1 MRSGV
6 ESSPERQAD
15 GVERV
20 HVWAVLLVQAE
31 AYELQRGALL
41 AQHEVAVCA
50 GGRRGELEHRR
61 EVVGQLV
68 DLPRNCV
75 GMSERDPHG
84 YYYEKQD
91 AEEQDQD
98 RAGAARR
105 GARGSRV
112 GDRARRGPPRP
123 CRRSWSMRLSTALL
137 AAGGSVQALG
147 VPSDRRIS
155 NEVIDELLAGAST
168 EEEIAGPGGL
178 LAELTKRLVER
189 AMEVELTDHVGYE
202 PHLEPPGGAE
212 NTRNGTTP
220 KTLITEHGK
229 VPIDAPRDRDG
240 SFEPKIVRKRQ
251 RRFVGFDEKIL
262 ALYSRGLSTRDI
274 EAHLEEIY
282 GVKVGRDL
290 ISRVTDAVMDD
301 VREWGK
307 RPLED
312 IYPIVFLDCMVLK
325 IREGGTVQ
333 RRALYLALGVT
344 LDGDRD
350 VLGMWFQETEGAK
363 FWMQVLTDLKQRGV
377 RDILIACVD
386 GLTGFPEAIEA
397 IFPKTTVQTCI
408 VHLIRNSLKYV
419 PRRERE
425 QVARDLK
432 PIYTAKDADQ
442 AHAELEAFDEK
453 WGARFPVITQAWLN
467 AWEHVIPFLAFPDEV
482 RRVIYTTNAIEA
494 LNRQLRKA
502 IKTKGSF
509 PNEDAARKLVYL
521 ALQNAVPQWT
531 RTRNWTTALLAFKIH
546 FGDRVP
552 DTAN

>member
-1 MRSGV
+1 MSTTTKNSQSSSAVLMQDPGLDEDRLGRALEGCALPSPGASGV
-6 ESSPERQAD
+6 SADVIDGALDRAAGRRRVRQAL
-15 GVERV
+15 R
-20 HVWAVLLVQAE
+20 
-31 AYELQRGALL
+31 
-41 AQHEVAVCA
+41 
-50 GGRRGELEHRR
+50 
-61 EVVGQLV
+61 
-68 DLPRNCV
+68 
-75 GMSERDPHG
+75 M
-84 YYYEKQD
+84 
-91 AEEQDQD
+91 
-98 RAGAARR
+98 
-105 GARGSRV
+105 
-112 GDRARRGPPRP
+112 
-123 CRRSWSMRLSTALL
+123 
-137 AAGGSVQALG
+137 
-147 VPSDRRIS
+147 PSDRRIS

-168 EEEIAGPGGL
+168 EEEIAGRGGL

-202 PHLEPPGGAE
+202 PHCEPPGGAA
-212 NTRNGTTP
+212 NQRNGTTP
-220 KTLITEHGK
+220 KTLICEHGR
-229 VPIDAPRDRDG
+229 VAIDAPRDRDG
-240 SFEPKIVRKRQ
+240 SFEPQIVKKRQ

-262 ALYSRGLSTRDI
+262 ALYSRGLSVRDI
-274 EAHLEEIY
+274 RAHLQEIY
-282 GVKVGRDL
+282 GVEVSLDL

-301 VREWGK
+301 VRDWAK

-312 IYPIVFLDCMVLK
+312 VYPIVFLDCMVLK
-325 IREGGTVQ
+325 IRDGGTVQ

-363 FWMQVLTDLKQRGV
+363 FWMQVLNDLKQRGV
-377 RDILIACVD
+377 SDILICCVD
-386 GLTGFPEAIEA
+386 GLAGFPDAIEA

-419 PRRERE
+419 PRRERK
-425 QVARDLK
+425 QVAGDLK

-442 AHAELEAFDEK
+442 AQAELEAFDEK
-453 WGARFPVITQAWLN
+453 WGRRFPVITKAWLD

-509 PNEDAARKLVYL
+509 PTEDAARKLVYL

-531 RTRNWTTALLAFKIH
+531 RTRDWTTALLAFKIH

-552 DTAN
+552 DTARLTVTS

>member
-1 MRSGV
+1 MSTTTQDHVEVQELVFPAAGERREPVGRPEWTGGGV
-6 ESSPERQAD
+6 PVVDPPSLSPDLVDE
-15 GVERV
+15 
-20 HVWAVLLVQAE
+20 AVD
-31 AYELQRGALL
+31 R
-41 AQHEVAVCA
+41 A
-50 GGRRGELEHRR
+50 GGRR
-61 EVVGQLV
+61 
-68 DLPRNCV
+68 
-75 GMSERDPHG
+75 
-84 YYYEKQD
+84 
-91 AEEQDQD
+91 
-98 RAGAARR
+98 
-105 GARGSRV
+105 RV
-112 GDRARRGPPRP
+112 R
-123 CRRSWSMRLSTALL
+123 
-137 AAGGSVQALG
+137 QALTM
-147 VPSDRRIS
+147 PSGRIS
-155 NEVIDELLAGAST
+155 DELIDELLAGAST
-168 EEEIAGPGGL
+168 EEQIAGSGGL
-178 LAELTKRLVER
+178 LADLTKRLVER
-189 AMEVELTDHVGYE
+189 AMEVELTEHVGYE
-202 PHLEPPGGAE
+202 PHCEPPGGAG
-212 NTRNGTTP
+212 NQRNGTMP
-220 KTLITEHGK
+220 KTLITEHGR
-229 VPIDAPRDRDG
+229 VHLDAPRDRDG
-240 SFEPKIVRKRQ
+240 TFQPKIVKKRQ

-274 EAHLEEIY
+274 SAHLKEIY
-282 GVKVGRDL
+282 GVNVSRDL
-290 ISRVTDAVMDD
+290 ISRVTDGVMDD
-301 VREWGK
+301 VRDWAK

-363 FWMQVLTDLKQRGV
+363 FWMQVLNDLKQRGV

-386 GLTGFPEAIEA
+386 GLKGFPEAIEA

-408 VHLIRNSLKYV
+408 VHLIRASLRYV

-425 QVARDLK
+425 QVARELK

-442 AHAELEAFDEK
+442 AQAELEAFDEK
-453 WGARFPVITQAWLN
+453 WGQRFPVITQTWLN
-467 AWEHVIPFLAFPDEV
+467 AWEHVTPFLAFPDEV

-509 PNEDAARKLVYL
+509 PTEDAARKLVYL

-531 RTRNWTTALLAFKIH
+531 KTRNWTAALLAFKIH

>member
-1 MRSGV
+1 L
-6 ESSPERQAD
+6 SSS
-15 GVERV
+15 V
-20 HVWAVLLVQAE
+20 
-31 AYELQRGALL
+31 
-41 AQHEVAVCA
+41 
-50 GGRRGELEHRR
+50 
-61 EVVGQLV
+61 
-68 DLPRNCV
+68 
-75 GMSERDPHG
+75 SERDPG
-84 YYYEKQD
+84 LEALELGIAPGVPGD
-91 AEEQDQD
+91 ERSEPGG
-98 RAGAARR
+98 RAQRGAGQPRR
-105 GARGSRV
+105 GAPAADPPALRAELV
-112 GDRARRGPPRP
+112 DEAVDRAAGRRRV
-123 CRRSWSMRLSTALL
+123 R
-137 AAGGSVQALG
+137 QALG
-147 VPSDRRIS
+147 MPSDRRVS
-155 NEVIDELLAGAST
+155 DAVIDELLAGAST

-189 AMEVELTDHVGYE
+189 AMEVELTDHLGYE
-202 PHLEPPGGAE
+202 PHCEPPGGAG
-212 NTRNGTTP
+212 NQRNGATP

-229 VPIDAPRDRDG
+229 VQVDAPRDRDG

-274 EAHLEEIY
+274 EAHLAEIY

-290 ISRVTDAVMDD
+290 ISRVTDAVIDD
-301 VREWGK
+301 VRDWAK

-363 FWMQVLTDLKQRGV
+363 FWMQVLADLKTRGV
-377 RDILIACVD
+377 RDILICCVD

-397 IFPKTTVQTCI
+397 IFPKTTVQTCL
-408 VHLIRNSLKYV
+408 VHLIRASLRYV

-425 QVARDLK
+425 RVARDLK

-442 AHAELEAFDEK
+442 AQAELEAFDEK
-453 WGARFPVITQAWLN
+453 WGRRFPVITQAWLN

-552 DTAN
+552 DSAN

>member
-1 MRSGV
+1 MPTTTRSRTPRKSGSALECDSGLEGLELEIGPGLPGDERS
-6 ESSPERQAD
+6 ESEGRA
-15 GVERV
+15 
-20 HVWAVLLVQAE
+20 
-31 AYELQRGALL
+31 QRGAG
-41 AQHEVAVCA
+41 QP
-50 GGRRGELEHRR
+50 RRGAPA
-61 EVVGQLV
+61 V
-68 DLPRNCV
+68 DLPALPDGLV
-75 GMSERDPHG
+75 DE
-84 YYYEKQD
+84 
-91 AEEQDQD
+91 AVD
-98 RAGAARR
+98 RAAGRR
-105 GARGSRV
+105 RV
-112 GDRARRGPPRP
+112 R
-123 CRRSWSMRLSTALL
+123 
-137 AAGGSVQALG
+137 QALG
-147 VPSDRRIS
+147 MPSDRRIS
-155 NEVIDELLAGAST
+155 DEVIDELLAGASI

-178 LAELTKRLVER
+178 LAELTRRLVER

-202 PHLEPPGGAE
+202 PHCEPPGGAE
-212 NTRNGTTP
+212 NTRNGTTA

-229 VPIDAPRDRDG
+229 VEIDAPRDRDG
-240 SFEPKIVRKRQ
+240 SFQPKIVRKRQ
-251 RRFVGFDEKIL
+251 RRFVGFDDKIL

-274 EAHLEEIY
+274 RARLQEIY
-282 GVKVGRDL
+282 GVEVSRDL

-301 VREWGK
+301 VREWAK

-312 IYPIVFLDCMVLK
+312 IYPVVFLDCMVLK

-344 LDGDRD
+344 LEGDRD
-350 VLGMWFQETEGAK
+350 VLGMWFQESEGAK
-363 FWMQVLTDLKQRGV
+363 FWMQVLNDLKTRGV
-377 RDILIACVD
+377 GDILICCVD

-397 IFPKTTVQTCI
+397 IFPKTTVQTCV
-408 VHLIRNSLKYV
+408 VHLIRASLKYV

-425 QVARDLK
+425 RVARDLK

-453 WGARFPVITQAWLN
+453 WGQRFPVITQAWLN
-467 AWEHVIPFLAFPDEV
+467 AWEHVIPFLSFPEEV